1 MDTLLN
7 KIVERHFLYCN
18 VNFFR
23 KSFLCEVK
31 NDSSSGRTLTH
42 IFAFEE
48 RNTGGN
54 SKAEQRLKENKIQQ
68 LFKNT
73 PGDSAIDAKP
83 ISTRITQKKKRRVNR

>member
-7 KIVERHFLYCN
+7 RIVERHFFYCN
-18 VNFFR
+18 VDFFR

-31 NDSSSGRTLTH
+31 NDSPSGRTLTH

-48 RNTGGN
+48 RNTGGK
-54 SKAEQRLKENKIQQ
+54 SKAEERLKENKIQQ

-73 PGDSAIDAKP
+73 QGDSAIDAKL
-83 ISTRITQKKKRRVNR
+83 ISTQFTQKM